1 MSNKD
6 KQKQELKLLFFD
18 TLDSNKP
25 VYNIVE
31 VFFNKAVNI
40 QQFRILKPDSN
51 PHAKYKSMKS
61 KTQKDI
67 IYNFEIFGR
76 NLKKIDDKFELI
88 FKCDNINKTNG
99 ETDNIFPLLEKF
111 TTNHVI
117 FRGKFEMITMCIYGT
132 TCDNNENAILMEQ
145 ARTDVSLDKIRES
158 LELKKNKQTEKK
170 TLISKEEK
178 ALMDKYPIEKLLGDE
193 FGETLTESATESAH
207 KNELETEKE
216 SFKEICYINKGNN
229 EMIDKT
235 KTGYIYYKND
245 LEQIIVNL
253 SNFYNL
259 DDKKISENLILEHHI
274 NFKNLFIIL
283 EIIIDRNKAHLEDDC
298 VFNKKNLEIFS
309 LIPDKIISIINN
321 SLKGLRSGETEI
333 KFGLKLLKYISN
345 SEKFT
350 EEFIKN
356 GGMEQLYNII
366 LMNNDYHHNHSKKE
380 LMASVM
386 LKALALENIY
396 KLLTFRCA
404 YEKLIEQIDGNSFP
418 VKEFLIRDVYKEKN
432 SGDNLNRENEEE
444 KDRKG
449 RERERERSRDR
460 ESRHKRHPKS
470 RTHSRSSSNS
480 FSRKSR
486 SRSRS
491 KSHHRNDSQSS
502 NHSRFHWKEKRKYIS
517 LNNGLQILSSLIIGK
532 NILLTNIL
540 KNITKKINLI
550 QYLKNFNELIN
561 AYISSNFK
569 KNYYLS
575 RIKFYLHRIISL
587 LQKLDTPFHNTSS
600 TSNQN
605 LISNQIDDDYPF
617 KHFWIDYFDMSK
629 KYFNKE
635 ILTNNNT
642 EKKYDEEYLIRNCL
656 NKYNDKYENIIIT
669 NEISELLEQYDF
681 INDLIILLS
690 CPNIQTN
697 SIYYNLSFSIKEV
710 LSLICI
716 NIGGINYLSKNHE
729 KTSILLDL
737 IKKITTNVQSNFE
750 DFCFKKIKIHNFLST
765 YGEKNEIINNKFS
778 EIIIPSQKI
787 EYKEDMND
795 LYLQINFLQIYY
807 LLNYIVDYIY
817 LFDELENLLT
827 SEKSKT
833 DVLYFRQK
841 IFDILFK
848 INTMYNKCELGKQGF
863 LVLIN
868 NKYFIKIFT
877 NLLEFINDSLED
889 VIEYEFQMI

>member
-193 FGETLTESATESAH
+193 FDDTFTDEEKKKPQKSESETESEA
-207 KNELETEKE
+207 EKE

-298 VFNKKNLEIFS
+298 VFNKKNLEIFK

-345 SEKFT
+345 YERFV

-366 LMNNDYHHNHSKKE
+366 LMNNDYHHSHS
-380 LMASVM
+380 
-386 LKALALENIY
+386 Y
-396 KLLTFRCA
+396 
-404 YEKLIEQIDGNSFP
+404 
-418 VKEFLIRDVYKEKN
+418 
-432 SGDNLNRENEEE
+432 
-444 KDRKG
+444 
-449 RERERERSRDR
+449 
-460 ESRHKRHPKS
+460 
-470 RTHSRSSSNS
+470 
-480 FSRKSR
+480 
-486 SRSRS
+486 
-491 KSHHRNDSQSS
+491 
-502 NHSRFHWKEKRKYIS
+502 
-517 LNNGLQILSSLIIGK
+517 
-532 NILLTNIL
+532 
-540 KNITKKINLI
+540 
-550 QYLKNFNELIN
+550 
-561 AYISSNFK
+561 
-569 KNYYLS
+569 
-575 RIKFYLHRIISL
+575 
-587 LQKLDTPFHNTSS
+587 
-600 TSNQN
+600 
-605 LISNQIDDDYPF
+605 
-617 KHFWIDYFDMSK
+617 
-629 KYFNKE
+629 
-635 ILTNNNT
+635 
-642 EKKYDEEYLIRNCL
+642 
-656 NKYNDKYENIIIT
+656 
-669 NEISELLEQYDF
+669 
-681 INDLIILLS
+681 
-690 CPNIQTN
+690 
-697 SIYYNLSFSIKEV
+697 
-710 LSLICI
+710 
-716 NIGGINYLSKNHE
+716 
-729 KTSILLDL
+729 
-737 IKKITTNVQSNFE
+737 IKK
-750 DFCFKKIKIHNFLST
+750 
-765 YGEKNEIINNKFS
+765 
-778 EIIIPSQKI
+778 
-787 EYKEDMND
+787 
-795 LYLQINFLQIYY
+795 
-807 LLNYIVDYIY
+807 
-817 LFDELENLLT
+817 
-827 SEKSKT
+827 
-833 DVLYFRQK
+833 R
-841 IFDILFK
+841 
-848 INTMYNKCELGKQGF
+848 
-863 LVLIN
+863 
-868 NKYFIKIFT
+868 
-877 NLLEFINDSLED
+877 
-889 VIEYEFQMI
+889 

>member
-1 MSNKD
+1 MSSKD

-18 TLDSNKP
+18 NLDSNKP
-25 VYNIVE
+25 TYNIVE

-132 TCDNNENAILMEQ
+132 TCDNIENANLMEQ
-145 ARTDVSLDKIRES
+145 ARTDVSLEKIQEKI
-158 LELKKNKQTEKK
+158 ELKKKKQTEKG

-178 ALMDKYPIEKLLGDE
+178 NLIEKYPIEKLI
-193 FGETLTESATESAH
+193 GEEYSELFRDKPRKKSKKEES
-207 KNELETEKE
+207 KTEKME
-216 SFKEICYINKGNN
+216 TNAFKEINYINKGNTN
-229 EMIDKT
+229 MIDKT

-253 SNFYNL
+253 TNFYNL
-259 DDKKISENLILEHHI
+259 EDKNISEQLILEHHI

-404 YEKLIEQIDGNSFP
+404 YEKLKEQIDGNSFP

-550 QYLKNFNELIN
+550 QYLKNFNSLISD
-561 AYISSNFK
+561 YITSNSK
-569 KNYYLS
+569 KKYYLN
-575 RIKFYLHRIISL
+575 RIKFYLHRILVL
-587 LQKLDTPFHNTSS
+587 LQKLDTPFLQTVPPSS
-600 TSNQN
+600 QN
-605 LISNQIDDDYPF
+605 
-617 KHFWIDYFDMSK
+617 
-629 KYFNKE
+629 
-635 ILTNNNT
+635 
-642 EKKYDEEYLIRNCL
+642 
-656 NKYNDKYENIIIT
+656 
-669 NEISELLEQYDF
+669 
-681 INDLIILLS
+681 
-690 CPNIQTN
+690 
-697 SIYYNLSFSIKEV
+697 
-710 LSLICI
+710 
-716 NIGGINYLSKNHE
+716 
-729 KTSILLDL
+729 
-737 IKKITTNVQSNFE
+737 
-750 DFCFKKIKIHNFLST
+750 
-765 YGEKNEIINNKFS
+765 
-778 EIIIPSQKI
+778 
-787 EYKEDMND
+787 
-795 LYLQINFLQIYY
+795 
-807 LLNYIVDYIY
+807 
-817 LFDELENLLT
+817 
-827 SEKSKT
+827 
-833 DVLYFRQK
+833 
-841 IFDILFK
+841 
-848 INTMYNKCELGKQGF
+848 
-863 LVLIN
+863 
-868 NKYFIKIFT
+868 
-877 NLLEFINDSLED
+877 
-889 VIEYEFQMI
+889 

>member
-550 QYLKNFNELIN
+550 QYLKNFNVLI
-561 AYISSNFK
+561 F
-569 KNYYLS
+569 
-575 RIKFYLHRIISL
+575 
-587 LQKLDTPFHNTSS
+587 P
-600 TSNQN
+600 
-605 LISNQIDDDYPF
+605 QI
-617 KHFWIDYFDMSK
+617 SK
-629 KYFNKE
+629 K
-635 ILTNNNT
+635 
-642 EKKYDEEYLIRNCL
+642 
-656 NKYNDKYENIIIT
+656 III
-669 NEISELLEQYDF
+669 
-681 INDLIILLS
+681 
-690 CPNIQTN
+690 
-697 SIYYNLSFSIKEV
+697 
-710 LSLICI
+710 
-716 NIGGINYLSKNHE
+716 
-729 KTSILLDL
+729 
-737 IKKITTNVQSNFE
+737 
-750 DFCFKKIKIHNFLST
+750 
-765 YGEKNEIINNKFS
+765 
-778 EIIIPSQKI
+778 
-787 EYKEDMND
+787 
-795 LYLQINFLQIYY
+795 
-807 LLNYIVDYIY
+807 
-817 LFDELENLLT
+817 
-827 SEKSKT
+827 
-833 DVLYFRQK
+833 
-841 IFDILFK
+841 
-848 INTMYNKCELGKQGF
+848 
-863 LVLIN
+863 
-868 NKYFIKIFT
+868 
-877 NLLEFINDSLED
+877 
-889 VIEYEFQMI
+889 